1 MQRITNKTLAKASG
15 VSVSTIDRIMTGR
28 LPVKRATV
36 EHVLDVAE
44 EIAFHGVGVI
54 RSRLKTEAPHCR
66 IGLLLNASTRRTFLD
81 MADRAHATA
90 EGRHDIRARVLT
102 RHLPRPEPEATVA
115 ALLDMAER
123 CDVIACH
130 CIDHPQVH
138 AAVRDLCR
146 RGIPV
151 LPVISGL
158 GCPEAPGLVGSN
170 ERELGRT
177 AAWFMSRLAGPEGSI
192 GLVNG
197 GALFRNQGAEEEG
210 FRAYLRQGDS
220 RLTVLPA
227 LSSGECD
234 MGAARAVTTL
244 LGKAGSRLRGIF
256 VIGGGLE
263 GAVTALRDA
272 RRADI
277 LVVGNELTSATRAL
291 LRAGPV
297 HVILEHPGLEIMD
310 GAVAAI
316 AEWATGAE
324 DALTGKREIPFR
336 ILLSENC

>member
-1 MQRITNKTLAKASG
+1 MQRITIKGLAKAAG
-15 VSVSTIDRIMTGR
+15 VSVSTVDRILTGR

-36 EHVLDVAE
+36 EHVL
-44 EIAFHGVGVI
+44 EIAEAMNFHATGVI
-54 RSRLKTEAPHCR
+54 RNRLRTEAPHCR

-81 MADRAHATA
+81 MAERASDTA
-90 EGRHDIRARVLT
+90 KGRHDIQARVIT
-102 RHLPRPEPEATVA
+102 RHLSSPEPEATVA
-115 ALLDMAER
+115 ALLDLGQR

-138 AAVRDLCR
+138 AAVQDLDR

-158 GCPEAPGLVGSN
+158 GCAATPGVVGSTEN
-170 ERELGRT
+170 DLGRT
-177 AAWFMSRLAGPEGSI
+177 AAWFMSRLAGPQGCI

-197 GALFRNQGAEEEG
+197 GAFFRNQWAEEDG
-210 FRAYLRQGDS
+210 FRAFLKERDS
-220 RLTVLPA
+220 PLTVLPA

-234 MGAARAVTTL
+234 IGAARAVTTL

-256 VIGGGLE
+256 VVGGGLE
-263 GAVTALRDA
+263 GAVNALRDA
-272 RRADI
+272 RRPDI
-277 LVVGNELTSATRAL
+277 LVVGNELTAATRAML
-291 LRAGPV
+291 KAGQV

-310 GAVAAI
+310 GAIAAI

-324 DALTGKREIPFR
+324 DALDRKQEFPFR